1 MATYTRKQHEILK
14 FVVDY
19 QARHEGLSPTL
30 GEIAERMG
38 VSKVTIFEHLRALQA
53 KGAIASAPRKS
64 RSVKVLDKGFAQSP
78 GSYPLLGRIAA
89 GAPIEAVE
97 APETFSMAE
106 LLPAG
111 QGLYVLEVRGD
122 SMKDEGIHDRDFVFV
137 RQAAH
142 ARDGETVVAI
152 IGENE
157 ATLKKYFR
165 ETGKESGRI
174 RLQPANESMAPIY
187 VDRCEIRG
195 VVVGV
200 FRRL

>member
-30 GEIAERMG
+30 GEIAEYMD
-38 VSKVTIFEHLRALQA
+38 VSKVTIFEHLRALEA
-53 KGAIASAPRKS
+53 KGAIASSPRKS
-64 RSVKVLDKGFAQSP
+64 RSVKVLDKGFAHSP
-78 GSYPLLGRIAA
+78 GTYPLLGRIAA
-89 GAPIEAVE
+89 GSPIEAVE
-97 APETFSMAE
+97 APESFSITE

-137 RQAAH
+137 RQAAQ
-142 ARDGETVVAI
+142 ARDGDTVVAV

-157 ATLKKYFR
+157 ATLKRYY
-165 ETGKESGRI
+165 KESGRV
-174 RLQPANESMAPIY
+174 RLQPANETMAPIY